1 MARLHVKLLLAGSLA
16 LLAVA
21 LWQKDALPD
30 RQLLQPD
37 LLGEPEQVQVRK
49 QPFETTVQGITYT
62 IRPKYTYDLSGL
74 VVSMHDTRTWWNYIH
89 REWKDNLNVVDLCVV
104 WGNNARTGVYRDVS
118 FWNGQ
123 FWCYFE
129 MGSREVYDA
138 FDQAAYSNN
147 HLITDDPEI
156 ARKLRSTRIGDQVR
170 FRGYLA
176 EYSHNHEGRSFN
188 RGTSTVRT
196 DSGDGACETV
206 YVEDFEILRP
216 GGGLWRTLAWVAA
229 FLLAAGV
236 LAWFRLPLNNKI

>member
-1 MARLHVKLLLAGSLA
+1 MTRLHVKLLLSGSLI
-16 LLAVA
+16 LLIVS
-21 LWQKDALPD
+21 LWQIDSLPEQ
-30 RQLLQPD
+30 QLLQPE
-37 LLGEPEQVQVRK
+37 LLGEPEQAQTR
-49 QPFETTVQGITYT
+49 QAPFQTTVKDITYT
-62 IRPKYTYDLSGL
+62 IRPRYTYDLSGL

-123 FWCYFE
+123 FWCYFK

-156 ARKLRSTRIGDQVR
+156 ARRLRGTRIGDQVR

-176 EYSHNHEGRSFN
+176 EYSHNADGRPFN

-216 GGGLWRTLAWVAA
+216 GGGPWRVLAWVAA

-236 LAWFRLPLNNKI
+236 FAWFRLPVSQSL